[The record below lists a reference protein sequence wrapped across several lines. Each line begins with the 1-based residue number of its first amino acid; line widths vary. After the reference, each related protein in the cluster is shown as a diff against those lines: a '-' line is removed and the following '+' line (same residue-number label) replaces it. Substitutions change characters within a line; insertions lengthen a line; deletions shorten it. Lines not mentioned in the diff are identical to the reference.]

1 MKRVCGSRINPVKSL
16 STHLISI
23 AVCLALVLCLDKAI
37 AADQMQKVGAVER
50 KAEIL
55 EQKAATSDGK
65 HPASAKI
72 ITRPEARMVDPDG
85 EEPLDDALSCLARS
99 IYWEARSE
107 GIAGM
112 QAIANVVMN
121 RLGHEDFFDTIC
133 DVVMQGGE
141 QGVCHFS
148 WWCDGRS
155 DDALEEKSY
164 ALAKEIARKALNQ
177 QLSDMTDGALYF
189 HHHTAIP
196 DWASEFIKTV
206 KIGEHIF
213 YKPPTV
219 VTEAGN

>member
-99 IYWEARSE
+99 
-107 GIAGM
+107 
-112 QAIANVVMN
+112 ANVVMN